1 MAPHRLIA
9 VLLAIAGLSAC
20 ATPPRQDAGGDARR
34 ALAEYAR
41 RFRTV
46 DAVFGTAVLNYFGQA
61 RWSGRSGLC
70 EADLMTVIPA
80 RKANGRLGGVHS
92 IIIETLYGV
101 VGDTTAVADEAPEIL
116 AQQAACAAVPDTR
129 AFFTVEGADKEE
141 LAVSAAVAYRAVI
154 QRTAC
159 GGAPACDPDAPEV
172 LREQAVFPLAVVK
185 ACGDNC
191 LRLSAGD
198 TERRE
203 ITVWHEPGS
212 AAAII
217 RVETET
223 QLWLH

>member
-1 MAPHRLIA
+1 MSPHRLIA
-9 VLLAIAGLSAC
+9 SLLAVACLSAC
-20 ATPPRQDAGGDARR
+20 ASTPRQDAGGDARR
-34 ALAEYAR
+34 ALAEYAG

-46 DAVFGTAVLNYFGQA
+46 DVVFGTAVLNYFGQA
-61 RWSGRSGLC
+61 RWSGRPGLC

-80 RKANGRLGGVHS
+80 RKANGHLGGVHS

-101 VGDTTAVADEAPEIL
+101 VGDTAAEADEAPQIL
-116 AQQAACAAVPDTR
+116 AQEAACAAVPDTR
-129 AFFTVEGADKEE
+129 AFFTVEGADEEE
-141 LAVSAAVAYRAVI
+141 LAVSGAAAYRAVI

-159 GGAPACDPDAPEV
+159 GGAPTCDPDAPEV
-172 LREQAVFPLAVVK
+172 LREQAAFPLGAVK

-198 TERRE
+198 NERRE

-217 RVETET
+217 RIETET
-223 QLWLH
+223 RLWLH